1 MKDDF
6 DEENLEVEKS
16 KVFGK
21 IVSDQTRR
29 IDILGAENKLDCKK
43 CIQEIKRLP
52 KQNPKGKKIKKSNI
66 HFNYHFR

>member
-1 MKDDF
+1 MRDDS

-21 IVSDQTRR
+21 IVTDQTRR
-29 IDILGAENKLDCKK
+29 IEILGAENKLDRKK

-52 KQNPKGKKIKKSNI
+52 VQNPKGKKTRISNTNFNL
-66 HFNYHFR
+66 HFK

>member
-1 MKDDF
+1 MRDDF

-29 IDILGAENKLDCKK
+29 IDILGAENKLDRKK
-43 CIQEIKRLP
+43 CVQEIKRLP
-52 KQNPKGKKIKKSNI
+52 KQNAKGEKIKKIK
-66 HFNYHFR
+66 Y